1 MNDEPEQVAQSGW
14 QVRQEPDDENVPDGH
29 ELTQLPPE
37 ASLLL
42 VHVRQNVAEPEQVE
56 HDESQVVQVTLSLG
70 ETKVPV
76 GQLSKHCPSERNE
89 PGRQAVH
96 FSSSTVEAALKF
108 DISQEVHL
116 APHAEEN

>member
-56 HDESQVVQVTLSLG
+56 HDESQAMNTISITYTNNELETQLTGTGDIILG
-70 ETKVPV
+70 
-76 GQLSKHCPSERNE
+76 RNKST
-89 PGRQAVH
+89 GRTA
-96 FSSSTVEAALKF
+96 
-108 DISQEVHL
+108 I
-116 APHAEEN
+116 